1 MGIYCSGHKTSPYFE
16 YWCILE
22 WERTNASIFGGQK
35 VKGQGPMQR
44 RGGMHAELDAVHESF
59 CRLLI
64 VIVDIWIGIA
74 SKMLSEIYTVLDV
87 SEEKRWTTN
96 TGLEQVAKDRL
107 YKEREI
113 ETNFTNV

>member
-1 MGIYCSGHKTSPYFE
+1 
-16 YWCILE
+16 
-22 WERTNASIFGGQK
+22 
-35 VKGQGPMQR
+35 
-44 RGGMHAELDAVHESF
+44 
-59 CRLLI
+59 
-64 VIVDIWIGIA
+64 
-74 SKMLSEIYTVLDV
+74 MLSEIYTVLDV